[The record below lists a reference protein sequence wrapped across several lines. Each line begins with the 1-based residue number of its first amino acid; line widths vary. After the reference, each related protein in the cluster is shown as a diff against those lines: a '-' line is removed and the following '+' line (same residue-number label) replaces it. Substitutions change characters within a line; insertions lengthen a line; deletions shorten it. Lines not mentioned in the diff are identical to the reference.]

1 MTPEKKPDDKSA
13 ISKIV
18 TDEEPEVTLEPS
30 VASSRESKRPSVSD
44 ITSEAAVLT
53 VRNMVLFP
61 GTVIPLAVGRAKSL
75 NLIETVLPEHKV
87 LVTVC
92 QKDPEQDDPGPG
104 DLYRVGTAVM
114 VVKLLRVDADT
125 LSAIVHALGRVRID
139 KWTQS
144 DPFFRA
150 KITPLQDT
158 FVPTTKTKALEVN
171 ARNLATR
178 VIELSPEIPDEAA
191 MVLSNIDYPGAL
203 ADFLGANLQLEL
215 GMRQKLLE
223 QLNVARRLDQVGVAM
238 QKQLEVLELSQD
250 IQNRVRDSID
260 KSQRQYY
267 LQQQLKEIRKEL
279 GQSDDHGA
287 EIEELRQKVEAAG
300 MPAQV
305 KTETVK
311 ELDRLERIPSAS
323 PEYNMIRTYMEWMT
337 ELPWSRQTEDDL
349 NVNRAR
355 RILNK
360 DHYDLVKVK
369 RRILEYLAVRK
380 LAPESRGPILCF
392 VGPPGVGKTSLG
404 RSIARALGRKFIRMS
419 LGGMRD
425 EAELRGHRRTYI
437 GAMPGRIIQEI
448 RKAGANN
455 PVLMLDELDKV
466 GADFRGDPTAALLE
480 VLDPAQNNTFQ
491 DHYLNAPFDLSNVM
505 FIATAN
511 YMSPVPPALRD
522 RMEVIE
528 LAGYTPRDKMHIA
541 ENYLV
546 PRQIS
551 ENGLLKK
558 VPARSARGRR
568 KSSKTI
574 NLVKCTAAALR
585 SVIRSYTREAG
596 VRELE
601 RQIGSVCRSIA
612 AKVASGKA
620 PDDKATSITAATVSD
635 ILGPPIYQ
643 SEVALRASSGKVS
656 GVVTGLAF
664 TPVGGD
670 ILFIEAAGYKT
681 GAGEGR
687 LTLTGH
693 IGDVMKE
700 SAMAALTLIKSNAAK
715 LSLDPPEISK
725 TAIHVHVPAGAV
737 PKDGPSAGAAICT
750 AIVSMLKG
758 KPVNHKL
765 AMTGE
770 ITLRGLIL
778 PIGGVK
784 QKVLAAKLAGIKT
797 VILPERNRKDM
808 IDVPAEAKKG
818 VKFEFVE
825 NIDQVLKIA
834 LR

>member
-1 MTPEKKPDDKSA
+1 MARKNKPDEKTA
-13 ISKIV
+13 VSKII
-18 TDEEPEVTLEPS
+18 TDDEPEVILEPS
-30 VASSRESKRPSVSD
+30 VATGRESKRASASD
-44 ITSEAAVLT
+44 IPSEAAVLA

-92 QKDPEQDDPGPG
+92 QKDPDQDEPGSG
-104 DLYRVGTAVM
+104 DLYQVGTAVL
-114 VVKLLRVDADT
+114 VVKLLRVDSDT

-139 KWTQS
+139 NWTQS
-144 DPFFRA
+144 EPFFRA

-158 FVPTTKTKALEVN
+158 FIPTTKTKALELN
-171 ARNLATR
+171 ARNLAAR
-178 VIELSPEIPDEAA
+178 VIELSPSIPDEASL
-191 MVLSNIDYPGAL
+191 VLSNIDYPGAL
-203 ADFLGANLQLEL
+203 ADFLGANLQLDL
-215 GMRQKLLE
+215 SMRQKLLE
-223 QLNVARRLDQVGVAM
+223 QLDVAKRLDEVGVAM

-260 KSQRQYY
+260 KSQRQYF
-267 LQQQLKEIRKEL
+267 LQQQLKEIQKEL
-279 GQSDDHGA
+279 GQTDDQA
-287 EIEELRQKVEAAG
+287 VEIEELREKIEAAG
-300 MPAQV
+300 MPDKV
-305 KTETVK
+305 KSEAVR
-311 ELDRLERIPSAS
+311 ELERLERISSAS
-323 PEYNMIRTYMEWMT
+323 PEHNMIRTYLEWMT
-337 ELPWSRQTEDDL
+337 DLPWSVQTPDNL

-360 DHYDLVKVK
+360 DHYDLTKVK
-369 RRILEYLAVRK
+369 KRILEYLAVRK
-380 LAPESRGPILCF
+380 LAPDSRGPILCF

-437 GAMPGRIIQEI
+437 GAMPGRIVQEI

-455 PVLMLDELDKV
+455 PVFMLDELDKV

-480 VLDPAQNNTFQ
+480 VLDPAQNNSFQ

-522 RMEVIE
+522 RMETIE
-528 LAGYTPRDKMHIA
+528 LAGYTPGDKLHIA
-541 ENYLV
+541 QDYLV
-546 PRQIS
+546 PRQMTA
-551 ENGLLKK
+551 NGLLRS
-558 VPARSARGRR
+558 VPTRTAKGRR
-568 KSSKTI
+568 KRTKTVK
-574 NLVKCTAAALR
+574 LVNWTAPALR

-620 PDDKATSITAATVSD
+620 PDDKATSITSTVVSD
-635 ILGPPIYQ
+635 VLGPPIYQ
-643 SEVALRASSGKVS
+643 SEVALRASSGNVS
-656 GVVTGLAF
+656 GVVTGLAY
-664 TPVGGD
+664 TPTGGD
-670 ILFIEAAGYKT
+670 ILFIEAAGYKS
-681 GAGEGR
+681 GSGEGR

-715 LSLDPPEISK
+715 FSLDPEKISQ

-750 AIVSMLKG
+750 AIVSMLSSR
-758 KPVNHKL
+758 PV
-765 AMTGE
+765 
-770 ITLRGLIL
+770 
-778 PIGGVK
+778 
-784 QKVLAAKLAGIKT
+784 
-797 VILPERNRKDM
+797 
-808 IDVPAEAKKG
+808 
-818 VKFEFVE
+818 
-825 NIDQVLKIA
+825 
-834 LR
+834 